1 MAGKRR
7 RRNIS
12 RSTRAELQF
21 SVSRVARCLREA
33 NYSRRLSSTTPV
45 FLAGILEYL
54 TSHILDLSGKEAH
67 MSGKKR
73 ITPEHVYQV
82 VENNEQLHQ
91 LFEENTKS
99 VENEILESN
108 EE

>member
-1 MAGKRR
+1 MAVKRR

-12 RSTRAELQF
+12 RSTIAELQF
-21 SVSRVARCLREA
+21 SVSRVARCLRET
-33 NYSRRLSSTTPV
+33 NYSRLLSSTMPV
-45 FLAGILEYL
+45 FPAGVLEHL
-54 TSHILDLSGKEAH
+54 TSRILDLSGKEAH

-73 ITPEHVYQV
+73 ITLEHVYQV

-99 VENEILESN
+99 VENEIPESD